1 MTTDTLAT
9 EARAIPTGRPKQAP
23 TVYGR
28 GLRPYLYI
36 LPAFLVF
43 VPFVLFPFLRAI
55 QLSLFEW
62 DGLNERTFVGLDNFT
77 DAFSDPL
84 VRTSF
89 RNAFELVLYIGV
101 LPVCLGLAISAM
113 SASARVPGDTALRT
127 MIFMPQVIAG
137 VVIGIA
143 WRWIVAPNGP
153 LNEALRSVGLD
164 SFAKT
169 WLGDSTWALPT
180 IGFIGA
186 WATIGLCVALFNA
199 GIQQI
204 PGALYEA
211 AAVDGAGRVRS
222 FFAVTVPGL
231 RGPIAVALTLTVIGA
246 LRTFD
251 LIFITTKGGP
261 GTSTYVPGML
271 IYNRAFGTNVN
282 VGSSAAIAILLS
294 VVVFTVTYVIWRI
307 GDRKL

>member
-1 MTTDTLAT
+1 MTND
-9 EARAIPTGRPKQAP
+9 TGRAKQAP

-43 VPFVLFPFLRAI
+43 APFVLFPFLRAI
-55 QLSLFEW
+55 QLSFYEW
-62 DGLNERTFVGLDNFT
+62 DGLNPRKFVGFGNFT
-77 DAFSDPL
+77 DAVGDPL

-89 RNAFELVLYIGV
+89 RNAFELVLFIGV
-101 LPVCLGLAISAM
+101 LPVVLGLVISSM
-113 SASARVPGDTALRT
+113 SATARVRGDTALRT

-137 VVIGIA
+137 VVIGIS

-153 LNEALRSVGLD
+153 LNEGLRAVGLD
-164 SFAKT
+164 PFAKT
-169 WLGDSTWALPT
+169 WLGDSAWALPT
-180 IGFIGA
+180 IGIIGA
-186 WATIGLCVALFNA
+186 WATTGLCVALFNA

-204 PGALYEA
+204 PDSLYEA
-211 AAVDGAGRVRS
+211 AAVDGAGRFRT
-222 FFAVTVPGL
+222 FFAVTFPGL
-231 RGPIAVALTLTVIGA
+231 RGPIAVAMTLTVIGA

-282 VGSSAAIAILLS
+282 VGSSAAIAIMLS
-294 VVVFTVTYVIWRI
+294 VVVFMVTYVIWRI
-307 GDRKL
+307 GERRD

>member
-1 MTTDTLAT
+1 MAVDEGRTGAAGGRTGTAG
-9 EARAIPTGRPKQAP
+9 RAPA
-23 TVYGR
+23 VYGR
-28 GLRPYLYI
+28 GITPYLYI

-43 VPFVLFPFLRAI
+43 VPFVIFPFLRAI
-55 QLSLFEW
+55 QLSFFEW
-62 DGLNERTFVGLDNFT
+62 DGLNPREWVGFKNYT
-77 DAFSDPL
+77 DAFVDPL

-89 RNAFELVLYIGV
+89 RNAFELVLFIGV
-101 LPVCLGLAISAM
+101 LPVCIGLVLSSM
-113 SASARVPGDTALRT
+113 SASVRVPGDTVFRT

-137 VVIGIA
+137 VVVGVT
-143 WRWIVAPNGP
+143 WRWIVAPDGP
-153 LNEALRSVGLD
+153 LNEALRAVGLG

-180 IGFIGA
+180 IGVIGA
-186 WATIGLCVALFNA
+186 WATTGLCLALFNA
-199 GIQQI
+199 AIQQI
-204 PGALYEA
+204 PESLYEA
-211 AAVDGAGRVRS
+211 AAVDGAGRIRS
-222 FFAVTVPGL
+222 FFAVTLPGL
-231 RGPIAVALTLTVIGA
+231 RGPIAVALTLTTIGA

-294 VVVFTVTYVIWRI
+294 IVVFAVIAVIRRI
-307 GDRKL
+307 GERRP